1 MKKIDELR
9 SVLEGREEGYG
20 GSADTLNR
28 IALLWGAYLSMRTG
42 MEFELG
48 PDAVAELMVLLK
60 IARSAG
66 LDTDSSRDDRL
77 DMAGYAILN
86 AEIQDGAKTEEAKP
100 STGFQMREE
109 S

>member
-28 IALLWGAYLSMRTG
+28 IALMWSAYLSMRTG
-42 MEFELG
+42 MDFDLG

-66 LDTDSSRDDRL
+66 LDTASSRDDRL

-86 AEIQDGAKTEEAKP
+86 AEVQDGAGTEEEKP
-100 STGFQMREE
+100 NIGFQMREE

>member
-9 SVLEGREEGYG
+9 AVLEGREDGYG

-28 IALLWGAYLSMRTG
+28 IALLWSAYLSMRTG

-60 IARSAG
+60 IARSSG
-66 LDTDSSRDDRL
+66 LDTTSSRDDRL

-86 AEIQDGAKTEEAKP
+86 AELQDGASANEEK
-100 STGFQMREE
+100 SSIGFQMREE

>member
-9 SVLEGREEGYG
+9 TVLENREEGYG
-20 GSADTLNR
+20 GSADTLTR
-28 IALLWGAYLSMRTG
+28 ISLLWSAYLSMRSG
-42 MEFELG
+42 MQFDLG
-48 PDAVAELMVLLK
+48 PDSVAELMVLLK

-66 LDTDSSRDDRL
+66 LDTPGSKDDRL

-86 AEIQDGAKTEEAKP
+86 AEIQDGAEQVETK
-100 STGFQMREE
+100 SQIGFQMQEE